1 MNKREKKTSQLLPV
15 SLSKS
20 RLCRAMS
27 ISFKKAD
34 GFTLVEVMVAL
45 LIVAV
50 AISSLLF
57 QMMSTVD
64 NTAYL
69 RDKTIA
75 HWVALNQLELIYLE
89 NRHTKQLLRRERSG
103 EETMGTRQWYWTAKP
118 LAMGNDTEGFQQIQV
133 AVRSNENDESSLV
146 SVTGLIDIYHVP
158 K

>member
-1 MNKREKKTSQLLPV
+1 MNK
-15 SLSKS
+15 
-20 RLCRAMS
+20 
-27 ISFKKAD
+27 FG

-57 QMMSTVD
+57 QMMSTID

-75 HWVALNQLELIYLE
+75 HWVALNQMELIFLE
-89 NRHTKQLLRRERSG
+89 NRHTNQLLVRERSG
-103 EETMGTRQWYWTAKP
+103 EETMAGRQWYWSATP
-118 LAMGNDTEGFQQIQV
+118 LEMSRDTVGFQQVKI
-133 AVRSNENDESSLV
+133 AVRGNENDESSLV
-146 SVTGLIDIYHVP
+146 SVTGLIDIYHLP